1 MQSSPQQ
8 GLVCVAHCDSTCHRR
23 AANTWHLT
31 EEEGLPAPPLS
42 QASTLMT
49 LMTDRIEAIPGLSC
63 S

>member
-1 MQSSPQQ
+1 MQTSPQQ

-49 LMTDRIEAIPGLSC
+49 DRIEAIPGLSC